1 MNKKLLALAISI
13 ATSSAAVAA
22 GDFGLNVQNLLR
34 AQSFQLLG
42 VFSDVGTLHLQLD
55 NLIQGSLSFLT
66 FGNIETNVSATAV
79 NANANANVPEPAV
92 VWLLGFGLIA
102 LVAKC
107 TLKTDGKPIRLIRP
121 SPSFERFN
129 RLG

>member
-1 MNKKLLALAISI
+1 MNKRLLALAISI
-13 ATSSAAVAA
+13 AISSAAVAA
-22 GDFGLNVQNLLR
+22 GDFGLNVQNLR
-34 AQSFQLLG
+34 AQLFQLLG

-79 NANANANVPEPAV
+79 NANVPEPAV

-121 SPSFERFN
+121 SPSFERVN

>member
-1 MNKKLLALAISI
+1 MNKRLLALAISI
-13 ATSSAAVAA
+13 AISSAAVAA
-22 GDFGLNVQNLLR
+22 GDFGLNVQNLR
-34 AQSFQLLG
+34 AQLFQLLG

-79 NANANANVPEPAV
+79 NANANVPEPAV

>member
-1 MNKKLLALAISI
+1 MNKRLLALAISI
-13 ATSSAAVAA
+13 AISSAAVAA
-22 GDFGLNVQNLLR
+22 GDFGLNVQNLR
-34 AQSFQLLG
+34 AQLFQLLG

-79 NANANANVPEPAV
+79 NANANVPEPAV

-102 LVAKC
+102 LAVKC

-121 SPSFERFN
+121 SPNFERVN

>member
-1 MNKKLLALAISI
+1 MNKRLLTLAISI

-42 VFSDVGTLHLQLD
+42 AFSDVGTLHLQLD
-55 NLIQGSLSFLT
+55 NLIDGIQGSLSFLT

-79 NANANANVPEPAV
+79 NANVPEPAV